1 MKSFHP
7 MPWALFLALLCLELS
22 ATVMNARAQSVDHG
36 ALEQLFGEPVTTSA
50 TGKPQKVSEVP
61 ANMEII
67 TQEDIRRSGADN
79 IPDILQFIT
88 GMDVR
93 RFGFGETSVAV
104 RGLNRAMNARLLVLV
119 NGRQVYQDD
128 YGYVA

>member
-1 MKSFHP
+1 MKMFHP
-7 MPWALFLALLCLELS
+7 VPRTLSVALLCLALS
-22 ATVMNARAQSVDHG
+22 ATLVRTSAQSVDYG

-50 TGKPQKVSEVP
+50 TGKPQKASEVP

-88 GMDVR
+88 GRMSGAMGSVTPVSR
-93 RFGFGETSVAV
+93 RA
-104 RGLNRAMNARLLVLV
+104 A
-119 NGRQVYQDD
+119 
-128 YGYVA
+128 